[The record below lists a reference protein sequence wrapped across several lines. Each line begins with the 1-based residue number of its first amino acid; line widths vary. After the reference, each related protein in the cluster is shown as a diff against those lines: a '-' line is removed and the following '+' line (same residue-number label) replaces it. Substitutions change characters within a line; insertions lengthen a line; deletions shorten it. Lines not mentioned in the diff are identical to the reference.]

1 MLYTSTQNQLKYKF
15 YLSLCVDFLFVLKY
29 AFTNR
34 GGKVIGQMGID
45 PPSSHIFGV
54 IGTVSVIS
62 CEPLCKK
69 GHSQFPTVPT
79 LTRFVL

>member
-15 YLSLCVDFLFVLKY
+15 YLSLCVDFF
-29 AFTNR
+29 FTNR

-62 CEPLCKK
+62 CEPSCKK
-69 GHSQFPTVPT
+69 GHSQFPTVPP

>member
-34 GGKVIGQMGID
+34 GGKTIGQDGGWF
-45 PPSSHIFGV
+45 PPPSHIFGV
-54 IGTVSVIS
+54 KGTVSVIS
-62 CEPLCKK
+62 SEPSCKK
-69 GHSQFPTVPT
+69 GHSQYPTVPG
-79 LTRFVL
+79 LTSFV